1 VHELVA
7 VDSPDYGAA
16 RTVGG
21 VEEAAELLRAELRPG
36 DVVLVK
42 ASRAAGLEKLAAA
55 LLVGAEPCSG
65 TAQHARARSA
75 P

>member
-1 VHELVA
+1 
-7 VDSPDYGAA
+7 
-16 RTVGG
+16 VGG

>member
-1 VHELVA
+1 VG
-7 VDSPDYGAA
+7 SPDYGAA
-16 RTVGG
+16 RTVAGI
-21 VEEAAELLRAELRPG
+21 EEAAELLRAELRPG

-55 LLVGAEPCSG
+55 LLVSAEQCSD
-65 TAQHARARSA
+65 APARSA